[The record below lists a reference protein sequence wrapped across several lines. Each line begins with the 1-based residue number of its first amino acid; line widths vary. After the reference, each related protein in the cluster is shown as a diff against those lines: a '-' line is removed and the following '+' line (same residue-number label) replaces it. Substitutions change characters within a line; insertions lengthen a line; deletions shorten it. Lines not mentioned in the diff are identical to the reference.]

1 MTIRTLILAAA
12 ALVALLA
19 ASPAM
24 AQQVDE
30 GCTAEYPISTPDGC
44 KQLGAS
50 KGNPCGMLT
59 GQEAE
64 NCYVDLG
71 IKPIP
76 ASPVAS
82 ASAAAEQYSAPA
94 AEQYSAPAEPE
105 PVEAAQLPAT
115 GGASVLVPVGG
126 AILLGVGLLMATRL
140 RRS

>member
-12 ALVALLA
+12 TLVALLA

-44 KQLGAS
+44 KQPGAS

-94 AEQYSAPAEPE
+94 EPE

-115 GGASVLVPVGG
+115 GGASVFVPAGG

>member
-44 KQLGAS
+44 KQPGAS

-64 NCYVDLG
+64 DCYVDLG

-82 ASAAAEQYSAPA
+82 AA